1 MLSKFQIT
9 IIYFSYS
16 LLIFVIPINYFL
28 KIGIIFYLISVI
40 FLFFQCRKQTGK
52 LDYIGFI
59 FICAL
64 TVFLGVYI
72 LENTMFA
79 LFNFAFYSIAAIL
92 CTFFYHPM
100 QKSPTVKSEPLSVL
114 DYSNKDTE
122 LLYTDETNEITDSRD
137 SIQEWEDRLK
147 ELELDLSKKFEDK
160 ILNLSESMNDVYHN
174 QNFVIQILQNEREE
188 LVNFKT
194 RLEKKNEQLE
204 HSQIAINKNFNQAS
218 KQLQK
223 EIAKRI
229 TAESTNLDLVKEKER
244 IITRDKVNSERIIH
258 LQEILEKYKKG
269 EEKYEQIHKEL
280 RDARSKKDMYSQKIK
295 DKDKEIYYQ
304 TEMISEALTESELL
318 EVKLKDI
325 EKEKELINTK
335 YENLLSENDTLK
347 KRIERQNR
355 SEEISRKNLL
365 KQWKIEYPNFEF
377 HPSVIKEF
385 LQFKDV
391 ESRAL
396 FLHELGELHYAESP
410 HERNRSKLKSKDG
423 VVLHL
428 GFTTKDNQVYRIN
441 YEVRTN
447 PEYKIVLTDIYKKG
461 SKKYKQ

>member
-1 MLSKFQIT
+1 M
-9 IIYFSYS
+9 
-16 LLIFVIPINYFL
+16 
-28 KIGIIFYLISVI
+28 
-40 FLFFQCRKQTGK
+40 FFQCRKQTRK
-52 LDYIGFI
+52 LDYLGFI
-59 FICAL
+59 FVCAI

-79 LFNFAFYSIAAIL
+79 LFNFSFYSIAAML
-92 CTFFYHPM
+92 CTFFYRPM
-100 QKSPTVKSEPLSVL
+100 QKSQIVKSESLSVL
-114 DYSNKDTE
+114 DHSGNDAE
-122 LLYTDETNEITDSRD
+122 LLYSDKTNEIKNSNNY
-137 SIQEWEDRLK
+137 IQEWEDKLK
-147 ELELDLSKKFEDK
+147 DLELDLSKRFEDK

-174 QNFVIQILQNEREE
+174 QNYVIQILQDERKK
-188 LVNFKT
+188 LVTFKSK
-194 RLEKKNEQLE
+194 LEKKNEQLE

-218 KQLQK
+218 QQLQK

-244 IITRDKVNSERIIH
+244 IVTRDKVNSERIIH
-258 LQEILEKYKKG
+258 LQETLEKFKKG
-269 EEKYEQIHKEL
+269 EEKYELIHKEL
-280 RDARSKKDMYSQKIK
+280 RDARSKKDMYSQKIR
-295 DKDKEIYYQ
+295 DKDEEIYYQ

-318 EVKLKDI
+318 EEKLKDI

-335 YENLLSENDTLK
+335 YENLLSENDDLK
-347 KRIERQNR
+347 KRIERQNQV
-355 SEEISRKNLL
+355 EETSRKNLL

-385 LQFKDV
+385 LQFKEV

-396 FLHELGELHYAESP
+396 FLHELGELHYAENP

-441 YEVRTN
+441 YEIRTI
-447 PEYKIVLTDIYKKG
+447 PKYKIVLTDIYKKG